1 MLVKLKAIT
10 TDSLQKYIRK
20 YPYAISKQVAFTLKA
35 YQWTNT
41 PKNLNS
47 EEDFRTTFIVTK
59 KAVSKSACI
68 RDRCKRRVRD
78 AVRQVFTAQAPK
90 GFDYILFVYAPAY
103 NMDWKELY
111 KSVEDAVKI
120 TQNVKMKKSK

>member
-1 MLVKLKAIT
+1 MLVKLKAIA

-20 YPYAISKQVAFTLKA
+20 YPYAASKQVAFTLKA

-68 RDRCKRRVRD
+68 RDNVKD
-78 AVRQVFTAQAPK
+78 EYNSN
-90 GFDYILFVYAPAY
+90 GFDYILLVYAPAY
-103 NMDWKELY
+103 SMDWKELC